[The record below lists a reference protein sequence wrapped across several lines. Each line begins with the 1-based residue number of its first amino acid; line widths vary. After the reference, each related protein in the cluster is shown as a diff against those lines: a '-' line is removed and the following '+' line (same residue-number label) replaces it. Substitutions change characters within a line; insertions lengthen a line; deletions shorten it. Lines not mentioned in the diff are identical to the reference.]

1 MNNCTHTRMLEFLCA
16 LLDLILGTSIC
27 DHHQHL
33 RDVPPHAA
41 VWGEHLLI
49 DVLQSDTWMEEEED
63 HNEREG
69 SGSIKHLL
77 IWGI

>member
-1 MNNCTHTRMLEFLCA
+1 MKTKLGRKLERRKTALLKTIWTPTKKCMAMMNNCTHTRMLEFLCA

-41 VWGEHLLI
+41 V
-49 DVLQSDTWMEEEED
+49 
-63 HNEREG
+63 
-69 SGSIKHLL
+69 
-77 IWGI
+77 